1 MKKWM
6 AFIAALLAGSS
17 VYLSAQSPTSTL
29 PKLKTGD
36 ALPVNLFVDLAKA
49 VNPAVV
55 NIFTTYTPKNQIF
68 NGGQNFE
75 DDPFFQMLQPFMMVP
90 RQATP
95 QQSLGSG
102 FIIRDDGLIVTNN
115 HVIDKAD
122 VIKVQISERAKE
134 NFDAKLI
141 GKDPK
146 TDIAL
151 IKIDA
156 KRKVPFVKLGSSA
169 DVQVGEWVAA
179 FGNPYGY
186 GHSMTKGIISAIGRE
201 LDDLNSFPFM
211 QTDASIN
218 PGNSGGPLV
227 NTQGLVIGVN
237 AAIDSR
243 AQGIGFVIPID
254 VAKAV
259 IPQLEKTGTID
270 RGFIGINLA
279 DLDEENAKSL
289 NIKQTE
295 GALIT
300 QVLPGTPGEKA
311 GLQPYDLIVDYDGK
325 AVTSSGDLMRDV
337 LVTPIGKK
345 VTLKVLRNSQPKTIQ
360 VTIGN
365 SSEMKK
371 ALSQS
376 PHRGGS
382 QVVPYNMGFAVADF
396 SKSMAMQ
403 FGLPA
408 LRQPRPVVV
417 EVDPNGA
424 AARAQLSPGDVILD
438 VNRREVV
445 RAGDVIKA
453 LRKGTINILRVLK
466 RDHVVLISIRAS

>member
-1 MKKWM
+1 MKKCF
-6 AFIAALLAGSS
+6 AFIAAILAGSS
-17 VYLSAQSPTSTL
+17 VYLSAQSPTATL
-29 PKLKTGD
+29 PKLKASD
-36 ALPVNLFVDLAKA
+36 ALPANLFVELAKN

-55 NIFTTYTPKNQIF
+55 NIFTTYTPKNQFF
-68 NGGQNFE
+68 NGQLPDN
-75 DDPFFQMLQPFMMVP
+75 DPFFQMIAPFMVP
-90 RQATP
+90 QQAAP

-102 FIIRDDGLIVTNN
+102 FIIREDGLIVTNN

-122 VIKVQISERAKE
+122 VIKVQITERTKE
-134 NFDAKLI
+134 SFNAKLI
-141 GKDPK
+141 GKDSK

-151 IKIDA
+151 IKIEA

-227 NTQGLVIGVN
+227 NTQGEVIGVN

-254 VAKAV
+254 VAKSV
-259 IPQLEKTGTID
+259 IPQLEKNGTIE

-295 GALIT
+295 GALVT
-300 QVLPGTPGEKA
+300 QVMPGTPGEKA

-325 AVTSSGDLMRDV
+325 AVTTSGDLIRDV
-337 LVTPIGKK
+337 LVTPVGKK
-345 VTLKVLRNSQPKTIQ
+345 VALKVIRNSKPKNIS
-360 VTIGN
+360 VTIG
-365 SSEMKK
+365 SSNDMK
-371 ALSQS
+371 AAMNRT
-376 PHRGGS
+376 PHHGGNTLIA
-382 QVVPYNMGFAVADF
+382 PYNMGFAVADF
-396 SKSMAMQ
+396 SKAVASQ

-408 LRQPRPVVV
+408 LRQPRPVIVD
-417 EVDPNGA
+417 VDPNGA
-424 AARAQLSPGDVILD
+424 AARAQLAPGDVILD

-445 RAGDVIKA
+445 HASDVIKA
-453 LRKGTINILRVLK
+453 LRKGTINIFRVLK
-466 RDHVVLISIRAS
+466 RDHVVLISVRAS